1 MYFACIWH
9 CSNALSHT
17 NKRCHSSKSLFA
29 PPCNVVFHFHLLLG
43 SGRLYWCRPH
53 PFHQDLLIGHKSLH
67 GPYSLL
73 NHMEHCVELYC
84 YYLLVH
90 PNVPCLKKQS
100 PVISF
105 AKHHLPLFIC
115 VLLVPEYI
123 LAWAIRQFF
132 RAQKIAKENKGD
144 FSFGLHFYW

>member
-1 MYFACIWH
+1 
-9 CSNALSHT
+9 
-17 NKRCHSSKSLFA
+17 
-29 PPCNVVFHFHLLLG
+29 
-43 SGRLYWCRPH
+43 
-53 PFHQDLLIGHKSLH
+53 
-67 GPYSLL
+67 
-73 NHMEHCVELYC
+73 MEHCVELYC

-90 PNVPCLKKQS
+90 PNVPCLKKQN

-144 FSFGLHFYW
+144 FSLGLHFY